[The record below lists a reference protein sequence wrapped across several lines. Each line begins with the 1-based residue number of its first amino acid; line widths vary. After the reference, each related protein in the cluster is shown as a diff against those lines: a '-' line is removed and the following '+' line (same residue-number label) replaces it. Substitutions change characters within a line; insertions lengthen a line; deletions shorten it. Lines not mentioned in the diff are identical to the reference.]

1 MSDESEK
8 PAAKPQEEQPKPTG
22 VQQSAKSENPP
33 NPPSFPPAKQA
44 PANDGDSGHEHK
56 KLTKWERFERW
67 IRVAEFAA
75 FIAAILTAVFIGYQW
90 HEMVKS
96 SKIAGRQL
104 DVMQRQLDEMKTAR
118 ELDERAWVM
127 AYDYEPQYTSN
138 GFFVRVSFKNTGKT
152 PAIECEGHIF
162 WQTNRDKIPTFD
174 IRPPPPENRSLLAPD
189 EGGIIDSAMFSF
201 QDMAGIVNGSKPIF
215 YYGTIWY
222 DDIFGN
228 HHWSQ
233 FCWIFGPS
241 LQSGFLK
248 AYSLTV
254 HNSCDDA
261 KTKQTN

>member
-1 MSDESEK
+1 MNQK
-8 PAAKPQEEQPKPTG
+8 IRRKTTRGAAKTHRRTTERQTRKSTKSTIFPT
-22 VQQSAKSENPP
+22 
-33 NPPSFPPAKQA
+33 AKQA
-44 PANDGDSGHEHK
+44 PANDGDSGKQHK
-56 KLTKWERFERW
+56 KLTKREKFERW

-189 EGGIIDSAMFSF
+189 EGGIIDSA
-201 QDMAGIVNGSKPIF
+201 DALVPR
-215 YYGTIWY
+215 YGW
-222 DDIFGN
+222 DCK
-228 HHWSQ
+228 WE
-233 FCWIFGPS
+233 
-241 LQSGFLK
+241 
-248 AYSLTV
+248 
-254 HNSCDDA
+254 
-261 KTKQTN
+261 